1 MVSVVGRVTGEN
13 AIETS
18 DGVAVSISAHSLEF
32 PARCASPSLSRAA
45 RPRRRARPPHATRA
59 HARAAPRCPAT
70 PRATSP
76 HASLRSGCVE
86 VVGTIED
93 GACLSPTRFCSF
105 GEEFDLKN
113 YDDLVGHI
121 EGKYKD
127 LFQ

>member
-1 MVSVVGRVTGEN
+1 MRLPVP
-13 AIETS
+13 
-18 DGVAVSISAHSLEF
+18 L
-32 PARCASPSLSRAA
+32 
-45 RPRRRARPPHATRA
+45 PRRAPATPRATSPRDARAR
-59 HARAAPRCPAT
+59 RAAPRCPAT

>member
-1 MVSVVGRVTGEN
+1 MRLPRPS
-13 AIETS
+13 
-18 DGVAVSISAHSLEF
+18 
-32 PARCASPSLSRAA
+32 PAPRARDAA
-45 RPRRRARPPHATRA
+45 RDPPTRRARAPAPRPDAPRRRARPPLTRL
-59 HARAAPRCPAT
+59 
-70 PRATSP
+70 
-76 HASLRSGCVE
+76 LRSGCVE